1 MILGEQI
8 EGLKPFQ
15 ARAIIEELR
24 KGSVPVDY
32 VPCFTVGREN
42 WLRFIEDDLD
52 NYIAE
57 GGSKVRFINGD
68 YGDGKTHF
76 MSVIRHMALKKGF
89 AVSFVVLTREVP
101 MHKFE
106 VVYREIVRQ
115 LQAPPELAGA
125 PGVGNP
131 GGGAAGLRGLVSGW
145 AESLAW
151 EPEEGETDSFQEQL
165 AALREQLSGLPG
177 MDPNFAAGLAGFLDK
192 RYRPLSAGETEEER
206 TAVLEL
212 LHQWFEGGKV
222 AKKDLKSFQIF
233 ETLNKSN
240 SKRFLSSL
248 LAFLRYRGCK
258 GLILLLDELE
268 TVLAQ
273 SASVRNGTYEN
284 VRLTIDNS
292 EQARHLHTFFSIIP
306 DVILA
311 EKGFKSYDALW
322 SRVRSL
328 DGETKKLNYR
338 SVLIDLHNTPLET
351 HELIE
356 LGRALRRIHEIA
368 YRWEATD
375 FLAAGL
381 IEKICENQK
390 RMGLLSE
397 VRFFIKQVIGVLDL
411 AEQGTPLSGI
421 DLTAQTLAS
430 RHEMDREKVEQ
441 MEPKWDT

>member
-1 MILGEQI
+1 MTREEQI
-8 EGLKPFQ
+8 DRLKPFQ

-32 VPCFTVGREN
+32 VPFFTVGREN

-52 NYIAE
+52 HYIAE
-57 GGSKVRFINGD
+57 GGAKVRFIDGD

-76 MSVIRHMALKKGF
+76 MTVIRHMALKKGF
-89 AVSFVVLTREVP
+89 AVSFVVLTRETP

-106 VVYREIVRQ
+106 VVYREIVRR
-115 LQAPPELAGA
+115 LQAPADLPGAGA
-125 PGVGNP
+125 PG
-131 GGGAAGLRGLVSGW
+131 GGEAGIRGLVSGW
-145 AESLAW
+145 ADSMAVETA
-151 EPEEGETDSFQEQL
+151 EDETDSFQAKL
-165 AALREQLSGLPG
+165 TAMREDLSGLSG
-177 MDPNFAAGLAGFLDK
+177 MDPNFVAGLAAFLDN
-192 RYRPLSAGETEEER
+192 RRRPLATGETEEER
-206 TAVLEL
+206 IADREAL
-212 LHQWFEGGKV
+212 LQWFEGGKV

-233 ETLNKSN
+233 EILNKSN

-248 LAFLRYRGCK
+248 LAFLRYLGCK

-273 SASVRNGTYEN
+273 SASVRNAAYEN

-292 EQARHLHTFFSIIP
+292 EQAKHIHTFFSIIP

-322 SRVRSL
+322 SRVRSV
-328 DGETKKLNYR
+328 DGETKRLNYR
-338 SVLIDLHNTPLET
+338 SVLIDLHGTPLET

-356 LGRALRRIHEIA
+356 LGRALRRIHEIS
-368 YRWEATD
+368 YRWDAKDLVGEQ
-375 FLAAGL
+375 L

-397 VRFFIKQVIGVLDL
+397 VRLFIKQVIGILDM
-411 AEQGTPLSGI
+411 AEQGTPPDAI
-421 DLTAQTLAS
+421 DLSAQILSS
-430 RHEMDREKVEQ
+430 RREMELEKIEQ
-441 MEPKWDT
+441 MQPKWDT